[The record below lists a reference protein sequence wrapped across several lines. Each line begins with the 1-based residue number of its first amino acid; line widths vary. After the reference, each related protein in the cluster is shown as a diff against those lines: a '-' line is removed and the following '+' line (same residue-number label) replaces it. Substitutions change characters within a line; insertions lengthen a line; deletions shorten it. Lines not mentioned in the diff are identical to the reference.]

1 MSKSKLPKNWD
12 EARVKGVLE
21 HYESQS
27 DEEAT
32 AEDEAAYNATTSTS
46 MDVPVDLVP
55 KVRELIAKRK
65 ASWLP
70 QRRLTNVA
78 ADERSL

>member
-12 EARVKGVLE
+12 ETRVKEVLA
-21 HYESQS
+21 HYEGQS

-32 AEDEAAYNATTSTS
+32 AEDEAAYNATTSTL

-65 ASWLP
+65 AS
-70 QRRLTNVA
+70 
-78 ADERSL
+78 

>member
-12 EARVKGVLE
+12 EPRVRKALE
-21 HYESQS
+21 HYEGQS

-32 AEDEAAYNATTSTS
+32 TEDEAAYNATTSTS

-55 KVRELIAKRK
+55 TVRELIAKRK
-65 ASWLP
+65 AS
-70 QRRLTNVA
+70 
-78 ADERSL
+78 